1 MYDTTMTAET
11 PYDPSH
17 PAMESDPVIGRGRG
31 LPTLVSGTTARPY
44 AQIVILDPQPVLG
57 ELLVERLR
65 AREPRWSFEHA
76 ASIAETRALLAKT
89 SDALLL
95 SSLRL
100 ADGGVLELA
109 AMTSANHPGA
119 RIILWTEQYPMHLA
133 GRLSR
138 LGMLTFMPRSWPL
151 ERLLRELLGIARA
164 GSQPLDHIP
173 EQRVQ
178 PDPEQRGQLGA
189 DPAITPESEALLSLK
204 QTELL
209 LMFAEGLTVK
219 EVAQRLRMTVK
230 AVDSLKYRLMKLL
243 GVHDRVELTRLA
255 IREGFIDP

>member
-1 MYDTTMTAET
+1 MYDTTMTAEP

-17 PAMESDPVIGRGRG
+17 PARETDPVIGRGRG
-31 LPTLVSGTTARPY
+31 LPALVSGTNARPFTR
-44 AQIVILDPQPVLG
+44 IMILDPQPVLG

-100 ADGGVLELA
+100 ADGGVLDLA

-119 RIILWTEQYPMHLA
+119 RIVLWTEQYPMHLA
-133 GRLSR
+133 GQLSR

-178 PDPEQRGQLGA
+178 PGS
-189 DPAITPESEALLSLK
+189 DPAIAPESEALLSLK

-230 AVDSLKYRLMKLL
+230 AVDSLKYRLMKHL